1 MDDALEPD
9 DPRFD
14 DPMMV
19 RAARAGRLARSRGWG
34 RVWLIVAL
42 VLAVMAAVTGIAA
55 IGVVIFFAWAIS
67 SFGSNK

>member
-14 DPMMV
+14 DPMMG
-19 RAARAGRLARSRGWG
+19 RAAHVGRLARSRGWG